1 MGASDF
7 CNDIIPSTAYVY
19 TTAAVPLERI
29 VRQLAIAEISI
40 EDNDTE
46 CLNLVRKV
54 VCNFFFP
61 SCGSQSGVHR
71 PVSVCSAECT
81 FVAERCATTWESA
94 QEALRLM
101 ISEDEPALGDIDC
114 MNTASR
120 VGNVSGCCSD
130 VNVTIPGMFAMPTT
144 PATPTVCAIL
154 TTPHHLILTHTSI
167 DHLAAPDIPQ
177 ITTCDI
183 LH

>member
-1 MGASDF
+1 M
-7 CNDIIPSTAYVY
+7 
-19 TTAAVPLERI
+19 
-29 VRQLAIAEISI
+29 RQLDIVEII
-40 EDNDTE
+40 IDEGDPE

-81 FVAERCATTWESA
+81 FVAESCATTWELA

-101 ISEDEPALGDIDC
+101 APEDEPALGDIDC
-114 MNTASR
+114 MDTASR

-130 VNVTIPGMFAMPTT
+130 VNVTVIGM
-144 PATPTVCAIL
+144 
-154 TTPHHLILTHTSI
+154 
-167 DHLAAPDIPQ
+167 
-177 ITTCDI
+177 
-183 LH
+183 